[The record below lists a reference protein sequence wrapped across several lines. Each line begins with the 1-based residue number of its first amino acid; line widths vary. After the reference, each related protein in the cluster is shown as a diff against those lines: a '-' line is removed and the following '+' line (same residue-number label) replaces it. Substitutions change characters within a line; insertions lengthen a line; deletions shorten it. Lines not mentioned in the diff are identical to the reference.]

1 MCPVVLNLSLYLYSS
16 KYTQLYSSWFNP
28 CCNHTAVYQ
37 HSSLVLAVPKYK
49 CCVCPPL
56 INLQKEHTLTWK
68 LKKKSDW
75 LTDWQG
81 AGVLLPDWTI
91 DSGRRFALG
100 FWLAHGD
107 RVLLRSRRVP
117 LQWDESRC
125 PLSTQLQSPSSS
137 LLLCVSHTC
146 TLKHPCILTAHLN
159 SFLETRKQDAATQ
172 VKQQVPISQHWGLAW
187 AFRLLQY
194 GKTFLV
200 LHFFNIN
207 YWNKLVY

>member
-37 HSSLVLAVPKYK
+37 HSSLALAVPKYK

-68 LKKKSDW
+68 LKKKEWLVNWLTRSWCPSAWLDDW
-75 LTDWQG
+75 LRKEVCAWFLIG
-81 AGVLLPDWTI
+81 PWGSSPLEK
-91 DSGRRFALG
+91 
-100 FWLAHGD
+100 
-107 RVLLRSRRVP
+107 RVP

>member
-37 HSSLVLAVPKYK
+37 HSSLALAVPKYK

-137 LLLCVSHTC
+137 LLLCLSHMHTQASMHPYSTSQFISWNQKARC
-146 TLKHPCILTAHLN
+146 SNSSKATGSHISTLGSCMGFPSASVWENIF
-159 SFLETRKQDAATQ
+159 S
-172 VKQQVPISQHWGLAW
+172 V
-187 AFRLLQY
+187 
-194 GKTFLV
+194 TF
-200 LHFFNIN
+200 F
-207 YWNKLVY
+207 

>member
-37 HSSLVLAVPKYK
+37 HSSLALAVPKYK

-68 LKKKSDW
+68 FKKKSDW

-107 RVLLRSRRVP
+107 RVLLRSECLSSEMRADVR
-117 LQWDESRC
+117 S
-125 PLSTQLQSPSSS
+125 PLSCNHLPPLCSSVSLTRAHSSIHASLQHISIHFLKPESKMQQL
-137 LLLCVSHTC
+137 
-146 TLKHPCILTAHLN
+146 K
-159 SFLETRKQDAATQ
+159 
-172 VKQQVPISQHWGLAW
+172 
-187 AFRLLQY
+187 
-194 GKTFLV
+194 
-200 LHFFNIN
+200 
-207 YWNKLVY
+207 

>member
-37 HSSLVLAVPKYK
+37 HSSLALAVPKYK

-107 RVLLRSRRVP
+107 RVLLRSECLSSEMRAMSALHSVAITFLLSAP
-117 LQWDESRC
+117 LCLSHMHTQASMHPYSTSQFISWNQKARC
-125 PLSTQLQSPSSS
+125 SNSSKATGSHISTLGSCMGFPSSS
-137 LLLCVSHTC
+137 VWENIFS
-146 TLKHPCILTAHLN
+146 
-159 SFLETRKQDAATQ
+159 
-172 VKQQVPISQHWGLAW
+172 V
-187 AFRLLQY
+187 
-194 GKTFLV
+194 TF
-200 LHFFNIN
+200 F
-207 YWNKLVY
+207 